1 MTTLL
6 ELIEETDT
14 RTPEFR
20 VIIGGATLP
29 KITSIDYAFNIG
41 QVPTATIVVP
51 SRAYLPAAVREEAS
65 VQIWFGLRSGISML
79 EQLVYGGAV
88 VDSVSSNGQ
97 EIVIECVMSG
107 PRKLS
112 YGYNRRI
119 SYDFQNVTAYE
130 SIVALMVLAG
140 VSNYYVDFDLFDPWV
155 IGTVVPYTLALDN
168 QIQFSTYGD
177 AINKVAEVDGSPWY
191 AMPSGQVRV
200 ELRDPVPSPS
210 WRRTYY
216 SGVLTGI
223 VESQPLSITNPDA
236 RPRIVDIS
244 RRKYRSEVANFIE
257 VNGAVVTT
265 IGPLGEVNSNQIVEN
280 VDGLSG
286 SFPSGAFWIPV
297 PPGFQDFTF
306 GNELI
311 DENAKAFAVA
321 ERYFELKNRLMEK
334 IPLSIPGDPDVFLGE
349 TIKVV
354 DPRYSGVE
362 ALYFVE
368 GYRTAI
374 DQSGCVTELQLTG
387 GPESGTT
394 GYASPFAEFT
404 WKYQALH
411 QLTPGGYDNQSQNN
425 IGSDVGAKLCEDL
438 PAEAGDPDQGGDYT
452 PGTDRRTVIIG
463 LDGTSSDDFDGYIVD
478 WEWTYTDYL
487 SIARTL
493 NGSRVTIVVDPDLV
507 SSLEM
512 TLTVTDNSGRT
523 SAITKTIYTS
533 ADYIDPG
540 TGLPANDPTV
550 DDTENGGGTDV
561 GSCCDPETE
570 DCGTPDD
577 PDSPPEDPENEGP
590 GPNPSGTLPGGCNGM
605 GVGYFIAAGS
615 HAMGTTDNRIWNDFT
630 PGDVGATGE
639 FISVAAG
646 INYVNQTSYALFG
659 TSAGDIVR
667 SDDICATGA
676 VVKNL
681 GSAVNVI
688 VFDTNEMG
696 SVIEGLAWD
705 GAIPVYTQGSPGT
718 MTIMEAYQQCLA
730 LGFAQSPAIIA
741 VAIMMAESGLY
752 SDAFN
757 DANNNPPSE
766 DWGIAQ
772 FNSYYHPEVSE
783 SDARNTALAIGHMLR
798 VSQGGADF
806 SQWAAYD
813 HTVNGIFVPGT
824 YRGFLSQVQDAVG
837 VIIDPNAP
845 PGQGSTIVKK
855 HLKLWAGCADGKI
868 WVSYDSGNTWA
879 IWSTAGYPVRIILTP
894 PFPPPTGAPSLWVF
908 GGDSGDL
915 NSLVLRATA
924 EGRLES
930 VPIHGPLRNLMI
942 IVGAGRYISAA
953 AFNSTALA
961 IGFSGGVS
969 PPLWTSEDPIGDPT
983 SWVQAVG
990 LAAGSVESIA
1000 RGFDS
1005 EFIVA

>member
-29 KITSIDYAFNIG
+29 NVTSIDYQFAIG

-79 EQLVYGGAV
+79 EQMVYGGAV

-119 SYDFQNVTAYE
+119 SYDFQNVTAYAA
-130 SIVALMVLAG
+130 IVALLNLAG
-140 VSNYYVDFDLFDPWV
+140 VSNYYVDSALFSPWV

-168 QIQFSTYGD
+168 QLQFSTYGD
-177 AINKVAEVDGSPWY
+177 AINKIAEVDGSPWY
-191 AMPSGQVRV
+191 VMPTGQVRV

-265 IGPLGEVNSNQIVEN
+265 IGPLGEVNSNQIVQT

-311 DENAKAFAVA
+311 DTNAKAFAVA
-321 ERYFELKNRLMEK
+321 ERYFALKNRLMEK
-334 IPLSIPGDPDVFLGE
+334 IPISIPGDPDVFLGE

-362 ALYFVE
+362 SLYFVE

-374 DQSGCVTELQLTG
+374 DQGGCVTELQLTG

-425 IGSDVGAKLCEDL
+425 TGTDPGAKLCEDL
-438 PAEAGDPDQGGDYT
+438 PASTGNPSQGGNYT
-452 PGTDRRTVIIG
+452 AGTDRRTVLIG
-463 LDGTSSDDFDGYIVD
+463 LDGTPSQDFDGYIVT
-478 WEWTYTDYL
+478 WVWTYTDYL
-487 SIARTL
+487 SIARVL
-493 NGSRVTIVVDPDLV
+493 NGPRQTLVVDPDLV
-507 SSLEM
+507 SSVEM

-523 SAITKTIYTS
+523 RAITKTIYTS

-540 TGLPANDPTV
+540 TGLPANDPTR
-550 DDTENGGGTDV
+550 DDTDNGGGTGV
-561 GSCCDPETE
+561 GACCDPAVEN
-570 DCGTPDD
+570 CGTPDD
-577 PDSPPEDPENEGP
+577 PDNPDPPEEPGGGGP
-590 GPNPSGTLPGGCNGM
+590 GTNPSGTFPGGCNGI

-615 HAMGTTDNRIWNDFT
+615 HAMGTTNNRTWNSLT
-630 PGDVGATGE
+630 PVGVGATGQ

-659 TSAGDIVR
+659 TSGGDIVR
-667 SDDICATGA
+667 SDDICITGV

-688 VFDTNEMG
+688 IFDTNEMG
-696 SVIEGLAWD
+696 TPIEGENWD
-705 GAIPVYTQGSPGT
+705 GTIPVYTQGSPGT
-718 MTIMEAYQQCLA
+718 MTIEQAYQQCLA
-730 LGFAQSPAIIA
+730 LGFAQSPAVIA

-752 SDAFN
+752 SMAIN
-757 DANNNPPSE
+757 TTGNNPLST
-766 DWGIAQ
+766 DRGIAQ
-772 FNSYYHPEVSE
+772 FNDYYHPEVSIA
-783 SDARNTALAIGHMLR
+783 DAFNTALAIGHMFR

-806 SQWAAYD
+806 TQWTAYSA
-813 HTVNGIFVPGT
+813 GT
-824 YRGFLSQVQDAVG
+824 YRIYLAQVQDAVG
-837 VIIDPNAP
+837 VIVDPNAP
-845 PGQGSTIVKK
+845 IGQGSTMVKRS
-855 HLKLWAGCADGKI
+855 LKLWAGCADGKI
-868 WVSYDSGNTWA
+868 WVSNDAGATWN
-879 IWSTAGYPVRIILTP
+879 IWSTAGYPVRQIITP
-894 PFPPPTGAPSLWVF
+894 PFPPPSGAPSLWVF
-908 GGDSGDL
+908 GGDTGDL
-915 NSLVLRATA
+915 NSLILRATA

-930 VPIHGPLRNLMI
+930 VPIHGSLRNVMI
-942 IVGAGRYISAA
+942 IEGAGHHISAA

-961 IGFSGGVS
+961 IGFSGGIV
-969 PPLWTSEDPIGDPT
+969 PPLWTSADPIGNPV
-983 SWVQAVG
+983 SWIQAVG

>member
-1 MTTLL
+1 MPLTILD
-6 ELIEETDT
+6 LIEETDT

-29 KITSIDYAFNIG
+29 TVASIDYAFSMG
-41 QVPTATIVVP
+41 QVPTATITVP

-119 SYDFQNVTAYE
+119 SYDFEDVTAYE
-130 SIVALMVLAG
+130 SIVALLVLAG
-140 VSNYYVDFDLFDPWV
+140 VSNYYVDSALFEPWV
-155 IGTVVPYTLALDN
+155 IGTVVPYTIDLGN
-168 QIQFSTYGD
+168 EIQFTTYGD
-177 AINKVAEVDGSPWY
+177 IINKIAEVDGSPWY

-210 WRRTYY
+210 ARRTYY

-257 VNGAVVTT
+257 VNGAVVST

-286 SFPSGAFWIPV
+286 SFPSGARWIPD
-297 PPGFQDFTF
+297 PPSFQDFTF
-306 GNELI
+306 SNELI
-311 DENAKAFAVA
+311 DENSKAFSVA

-362 ALYFVE
+362 SLYFVE
-368 GYRTAI
+368 GYRTAA
-374 DQSGCVTELQLTG
+374 DQGGCVTELQLTG

-394 GYASPFAEFT
+394 GYASPFADFI

-411 QLTPGGYDNQSQNN
+411 QLTPGGYGNMGQNN
-425 IGSDVGAKLCEDL
+425 TGSDPGAKLCEDL
-438 PAEAGDPDQGGDYT
+438 PAETGDSEQGGDYT
-452 PGTDRRTVIIG
+452 AGTDRRTVIIG
-463 LDGTSSDDFDGYIVD
+463 LDGTVSEDFDGYIVD

-487 SIARTL
+487 AIDRTL

-507 SSLEM
+507 DSIEM

-523 SAITKTIYTS
+523 SDITKTIYTS
-533 ADYIDPG
+533 ADYIDPN
-540 TGLPANDPTV
+540 TGLPANDPTQ
-550 DDTENGGGTDV
+550 DDTDNGGGTDI
-561 GSCCDPETE
+561 GCCDPDTE
-570 DCGTPDD
+570 DCGPPED

-590 GPNPSGTLPGGCNGM
+590 GPNPSGTLPGTCNGM
-605 GVGYFIAAGS
+605 GAGYFIAAGT
-615 HAMGTTDNRIWNDFT
+615 HAMGTTDNRTWNDLT
-630 PGDVGATGE
+630 PGDVGAGGE

-646 INYVNQTSYALFG
+646 VNYVNQTSYALFG
-659 TSAGDIVR
+659 TSAGDIVK
-667 SDDICATGA
+667 SEDICVTGS
-676 VVKNL
+676 VIQNL

-688 VFDTNEMG
+688 VFDMNEMG
-696 SVIEGLAWD
+696 IPQEGTNWD
-705 GAIPVYTQGSPGT
+705 GTIPVYTQGSPGT
-718 MTIMEAYQQCLA
+718 MTIMEAYQQALA
-730 LGFAQSPAIIA
+730 VGFSQSPAVIA
-741 VAIMMAESGLY
+741 VAVMMAESGLY
-752 SDAFN
+752 SAASN
-757 DANNNPPSE
+757 TAGNNPPSE
-766 DWGIAQ
+766 DRGIAQ
-772 FNSYYHPEVSE
+772 INDYYHPNV
-783 SDARNTALAIGHMLR
+783 SDAQAFNTFDAITYMFTL
-798 VSQGGADF
+798 SQGGADF
-806 SQWAAYD
+806 TPWTAY
-813 HTVNGIFVPGT
+813 NAGT
-824 YRGFLSQVQDAVG
+824 YQQFLSQVQDAVG

-845 PGQGSTIVKK
+845 PGSGSTMVKK
-855 HLKLWAGCADGKI
+855 HLKLWAGCADGKV
-868 WVSYDSGNTWA
+868 WVSVDSGNSWS
-879 IWSTAGYPVRIILTP
+879 IWSTAGYPIYVIITP
-894 PFPPPTGAPSLWVF
+894 PFPPPAGAPSLWVF
-908 GGDSGDL
+908 GGDSGDF
-915 NSLVLRATA
+915 NSLILRATA
-924 EGRLES
+924 EGRLEAV
-930 VPIHGPLRNLMI
+930 VPQGVLRNALI
-942 IVGAGRYISAA
+942 LVGPGHHISAA

-961 IGFSGGVS
+961 IGFSGGLI
-969 PPLWTSEDPIGDPT
+969 PPLWTSSDPLGDPT
-983 SWVQAVG
+983 SWIQAVG
-990 LAAGSVESIA
+990 IAAGSVESIA
-1000 RGFDS
+1000 QGFDS